1 VIGRFFRGL
10 TRLWMVPVV
19 LAVWELTTRLMEH
32 PYFPPPSQIVIHMG
46 ELWFDGSPAQL
57 WLNETALENFP
68 HSLGR
73 LLAGWA
79 LAGVIGVTIGLLL
92 GRSPLFYR
100 FVDPIIQFGRAL
112 PPPALLPMFLALF
125 STGARMQIMTI
136 TFGIIWPVVFNAA
149 DGARNVDP
157 LHLET
162 GRVFKFGAAQRLFR
176 IILPSAVPKI
186 FAGLRL
192 SLSLALILMVI
203 AEFYSTEGIGFQ
215 LRESQRSFD
224 LPGVWGAII
233 LLGILGYVLN
243 QVFLILERRA
253 LSWQYSANRLA

>member
-1 VIGRFFRGL
+1 LIEKLYSGL
-10 TRLWMVPVV
+10 VRLWVVPVV
-19 LAVWELTTRLMEH
+19 LMVWELATREMEH
-32 PYFPPPSQIVIHMG
+32 PFFPPPSAIVTHMG
-46 ELWFDGSPAQL
+46 ELWFTGSPARL
-57 WLNETALENFP
+57 WLNETALDNFP

-73 LLAGWA
+73 LLTGWV
-79 LAGVIGVTIGLLL
+79 LAGVAGVTIGVAL

-100 FVDPIIQFGRAL
+100 FADPIIQFGRAL

-125 STGARMQIMTI
+125 STGTRMQIATI
-136 TFGIIWPVVFNAA
+136 TFGIVWPVLFNAA

-162 GRVFKFGAAQRLFR
+162 GRVFRLTGAQQLFQ
-176 IILPSAVPKI
+176 IILPSAAPKI

-215 LRESQRSFD
+215 LRAAQRSFD
-224 LPGVWGAII
+224 VAGIWGTIV
-233 LLGILGYVLN
+233 LLGVLGYLLN
-243 QVFLILERRA
+243 QGFLLLERMA
-253 LSWQYSANRLA
+253 LTWQQSH